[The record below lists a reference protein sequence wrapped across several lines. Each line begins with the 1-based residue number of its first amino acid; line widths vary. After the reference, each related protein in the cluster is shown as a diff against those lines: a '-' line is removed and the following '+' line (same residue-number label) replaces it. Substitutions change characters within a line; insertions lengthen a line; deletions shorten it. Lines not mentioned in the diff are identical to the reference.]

1 MVDFSKRGDVR
12 RWLERKRH
20 EVAVIFATRQALRVA
35 PLLDSGTDAS
45 QLRVIALPVFRALAT
60 PWAVGQYPAH
70 GAEFRNAA
78 AIASSAAGATR
89 PANGYAAYAAA
100 ACIAA
105 ADAADAD
112 AYAYAVNA
120 AGAYAAYATA
130 FASQLATASADAA
143 DAALIDQGVSAAALA
158 GRRLWLTVVPK
169 WANDEWNRLQDA
181 LLADNQDWTVWTD
194 WYLARLEGRPAI
206 EALEV
211 ARVTIAEALWQQGP
225 RAVNAEIAKLVAE
238 HALPPTI
245 DAVPTQIPHALV
257 FGGDD
262 TAPIGLVDP
271 PGEGINDTAD
281 QRQSHADIREKASL
295 LENACGNSNRLAILK
310 GTAAKL
316 SEAMGASI
324 LELRVRASWA
334 QMNALRRRA
343 EADERARASPDPDDP
358 PMPEEAAGHLYDL
371 RDALNVFAAHEPKL
385 TALDESARDPAE
397 RIATAATLAAARRI
411 GDAAKAAPAAVE
423 RPAADSLAQASS
435 EASGTSPADERAK
448 EFSVKSS
455 CDLILEATRRD

>member
-1 MVDFSKRGDVR
+1 MRCQPRFRTRWFS
-12 RWLERKRH
+12 
-20 EVAVIFATRQALRVA
+20 
-35 PLLDSGTDAS
+35 
-45 QLRVIALPVFRALAT
+45 
-60 PWAVGQYPAH
+60 
-70 GAEFRNAA
+70 
-78 AIASSAAGATR
+78 
-89 PANGYAAYAAA
+89 
-100 ACIAA
+100 
-105 ADAADAD
+105 
-112 AYAYAVNA
+112 
-120 AGAYAAYATA
+120 
-130 FASQLATASADAA
+130 
-143 DAALIDQGVSAAALA
+143 
-158 GRRLWLTVVPK
+158 
-169 WANDEWNRLQDA
+169 
-181 LLADNQDWTVWTD
+181 
-194 WYLARLEGRPAI
+194 
-206 EALEV
+206 
-211 ARVTIAEALWQQGP
+211 
-225 RAVNAEIAKLVAE
+225 
-238 HALPPTI
+238 
-245 DAVPTQIPHALV
+245 
-257 FGGDD
+257 GGDD

-324 LELRVRASWA
+324 LEL
-334 QMNALRRRA
+334 
-343 EADERARASPDPDDP
+343 RARASPDPDDP